1 MTSITYVNDL
11 RFLYI
16 CRMLPYRAL
25 KYLVGYS
32 VPAVVGFSLLSQ
44 GIWVYTALVYAF
56 LFIPFV
62 ELLFPPDR
70 YNLQALEEEIV
81 RKDRIYDWMLYG
93 HVPVQY
99 AVLILFLYQMQQP
112 GLEVY
117 ERVGKILA
125 MSISCGVIGINVAH
139 ELGHRVKKS
148 EQVMAVALL
157 STSLYAHFFI
167 EHNKGHHKHVSTP
180 QDPSSARYN
189 EPVYL
194 FYFRTIIGTVKSAW
208 HIQMQE
214 LKQSGARFFSMQ
226 NTLGIL
232 FVFELILLVSIACFA
247 GLAACLYFI
256 LAAVGGFLLLESV
269 QYIEH
274 YGLQRTLK
282 QSGQF
287 ERVMPWH
294 SWNSDHIF
302 GRMVLYELT
311 RHSDHHY
318 LASRKYQ
325 ILRHH
330 DEAPQLPMGYPAMIL
345 LALIPPAFFYVMN
358 PRVKAILTA
367 HSEKE

>member
-1 MTSITYVNDL
+1 M
-11 RFLYI
+11 
-16 CRMLPYRAL
+16 
-25 KYLVGYS
+25 
-32 VPAVVGFSLLSQ
+32 VGFSLLSH
-44 GIWVYTALVYAF
+44 GIWTYAALVYAF
-56 LFIPFV
+56 LCIPFV
-62 ELLFPPDR
+62 ELLFPPNR
-70 YNLQALEEEIV
+70 YNLQPLEEEIV

-93 HVPVQY
+93 HVPIQY
-99 AVLILFLYQMQQP
+99 GMVLLFVYTMQQTDMAMF
-112 GLEVY
+112 
-117 ERVGKILA
+117 ERIGKIIA

-139 ELGHRVKKS
+139 ELGHRINKS
-148 EQVMAVALL
+148 EQAMAIALL
-157 STSLYAHFFI
+157 STSLYAHFFV

-189 EPVYL
+189 EPIYVY
-194 FYFRTIIGTVKSAW
+194 YFRTIIGTCISAW
-208 HIQMQE
+208 RIQMQE
-214 LKQSGARFFSMQ
+214 LKQSGSHFFSTK
-226 NTLGIL
+226 NTLAWL
-232 FVFELILLVSIACFA
+232 FLYEGALLLLIGYFA
-247 GLAACLYFI
+247 GVTVLMFFI
-256 LAAVGGFLLLESV
+256 LAAIGGFLLLESV

-274 YGLQRTLK
+274 YGLQRSLK

-345 LALIPPAFFYVMN
+345 LALIPPAFFYLMN
-358 PRVKAILTA
+358 PRVKAIITA
-367 HSEKE
+367 HQEKV

>member
-1 MTSITYVNDL
+1 M
-11 RFLYI
+11 R
-16 CRMLPYRAL
+16 PYRAL

-32 VPAVVGFSLLSQ
+32 VPAIVACSLLAH
-44 GIWVYTALVYAF
+44 GIWVFSALVYAF
-56 LFIPFV
+56 LLIPFV
-62 ELLFPPDR
+62 ELLFPPNR
-70 YNLQALEEEIV
+70 YNLSALEEEIV
-81 RKDRIYDWMLYG
+81 RKDAVYDWLLYG
-93 HVPVQY
+93 HVPIQY
-99 AVLILFLYQMQQP
+99 ALIGLFVYEMQQP
-112 GLEVY
+112 DWLWY
-117 ERVGKILA
+117 EILGKVIA
-125 MSISCGVIGINVAH
+125 MGISCGVIGINVAH
-139 ELGHRVKKS
+139 ELGHRIKRS
-148 EQVMAVALL
+148 EQLMAIALL

-189 EPVYL
+189 EPIYV
-194 FYFRTIIGTVKSAW
+194 FYFRTVTGTLKSAW

-214 LKQSGARFFSMQ
+214 LKQKQAHFFSRH
-226 NTLGIL
+226 NVLAFL
-232 FVFELILLVSIACFA
+232 FSYEILLLVIIGVVA
-247 GLAACLYFI
+247 GLTVMLYF
-256 LAAVGGFLLLESV
+256 LAAAVVGFLLLESV

-274 YGLQRTLK
+274 YGLQRHLK

-318 LASRKYQ
+318 QASRKYQ

-345 LALIPPAFFYVMN
+345 LALVPPVFFYIMN
-358 PRVKAILTA
+358 PRVKSIIQA
-367 HSEKE
+367 HQENI